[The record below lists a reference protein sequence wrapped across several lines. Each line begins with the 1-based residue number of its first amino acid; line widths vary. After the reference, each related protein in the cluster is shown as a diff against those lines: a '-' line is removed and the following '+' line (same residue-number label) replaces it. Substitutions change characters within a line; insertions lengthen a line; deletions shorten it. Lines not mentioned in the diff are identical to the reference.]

1 MGIIKIKQTQRT
13 YVDFEFDWGKF
24 EKIAKEYT
32 CVIVLVDSS
41 IDPIHHLYVPI
52 KYPKIKIDS
61 SESLKN
67 LQTVEEIIQK
77 MVDFEVDKSTL
88 CVVIGGGNV
97 LDIGGFVCSIYKRGI
112 DFAYLP
118 TSILAAVD
126 TAIGGKNGINHEV
139 AKNLI
144 GTINQANFIFYD
156 VQLFKTLTKKLFLN
170 GLAEVVKYGFTLDKE
185 LFNYLEKFSLEDIM
199 NDEFILFNIV
209 KRCHVLK
216 SKLISLDP
224 SDKNDRKKLNFG
236 HTLGH
241 AFEKHSAIS
250 HGFAISQGMF
260 FGIMYSTKMGKL
272 DPKIATRMISILK
285 KFELIDQFD
294 YSIDDIWSFIL
305 HDKKRKGKTFDL
317 TFITSIGESEVISV
331 EINDFKHT
339 LNILFH
345 EHCTHSSH

>member
-1 MGIIKIKQTQRT
+1 MGIIKIKQIQRT
-13 YVDFEFDWGKF
+13 YVDFEFNWWKF
-24 EKIAKEYT
+24 EKIAKEYSS
-32 CVIVLVDSS
+32 VVVLVDSS
-41 IDPIHHLYVPI
+41 IDKVHGLYIPT

-61 SESLKN
+61 SETHKN
-67 LQTVEEIIQK
+67 FQTVEEVIQK
-77 MVDFEVDKSTL
+77 MIDIEVDKSTL
-88 CVVIGGGNV
+88 CVVVGGGNV

-126 TAIGGKNGINHEV
+126 IAIGGKNGINHEA

-144 GTINQANFIFYD
+144 GTINQANYIFYD
-156 VQLFKTLTKKLFLN
+156 IQLFKTLSKDQFLN

-185 LFNYLEKFSLEDIM
+185 LFNFLEKFSLEDLM
-199 NDEFILFNIV
+199 KDEFILFNVI

-241 AFEKHSAIS
+241 AFEKHSAIL

-260 FGIMYSTKMGKL
+260 FGIMYSAKIGKL
-272 DPKIATRMISILK
+272 DQKIAAKMIFILK

-305 HDKKRKGKTFDL
+305 HDKKRKGNTFDL
-317 TFITSIGESEVISV
+317 TFVTSIGTSEVISV
-331 EINDFKHT
+331 EINEFKHT